1 MNNHETNLVKL
12 GWFFTF
18 IAFIV
23 EIRKA
28 DCISI
33 FERSNIIR
41 GRRDHMS
48 QR

>member
-1 MNNHETNLVKL
+1 MKPTQLSWV
-12 GWFFTF
+12 GFFTF